1 MTARAVYLDSPVSYG
16 LLSRV
21 QDDLLEARIRDAIP
35 DTVLFLEHTPVVTLG
50 RRGRD
55 ACLKL
60 PPDQYDARGIDL
72 HYASRGGDATYHA
85 PGQLVIYP
93 IIRLGEK
100 EADAHGYLF
109 NLEETAIR
117 TAAAFGVTAFRR
129 KGKSGAWTSAGKVA
143 AIGFRLKRW
152 VTSHGM
158 SFNVNLELGGFNTII
173 PCGLAGEPV
182 ASLETLLGTQCP
194 SITQVRDVLSR
205 SFSEICDRPLTIQ
218 TLDLSNASDPATLS
232 AALQSM
238 LQQ

>member
-1 MTARAVYLDSPVSYG
+1 MNARAFYLSRPIPYG
-16 LLSRV
+16 VMSRV
-21 QDDLLEARIRDAIP
+21 QDELLDARIRDEIP
-35 DTVLFLEHTPVVTLG
+35 DTVFFLEHTPVVTLG

-60 PPDQYDARGIDL
+60 PPDQYEARRIDL
-72 HYASRGGDATYHA
+72 HTSSRGGDATYHA

-109 NLEETAIR
+109 NLEEMAIR
-117 TAAAFGVTAFRR
+117 TAAAFDVAAFRR
-129 KGKSGAWTSAGKVA
+129 EGKSGAWTSAGKIA

-158 SFNVNLELGGFNTII
+158 SFNVNLELGGFHTII

-182 ASLETLLGTQCP
+182 ASLRVLLADRCP
-194 SITQVRDVLSR
+194 AVSDVREIMCR
-205 SFSEICDRPLTIQ
+205 HFSEICDRPVSVQ
-218 TLDLSNASDPATLS
+218 SLDLSNEPDPDTLS
-232 AALQSM
+232 HSLLSV
-238 LQQ
+238 LRT